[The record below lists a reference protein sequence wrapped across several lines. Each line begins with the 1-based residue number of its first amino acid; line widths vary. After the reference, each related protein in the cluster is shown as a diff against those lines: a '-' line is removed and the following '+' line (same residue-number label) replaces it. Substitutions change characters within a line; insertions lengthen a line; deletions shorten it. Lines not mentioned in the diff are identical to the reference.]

1 MIACPKGRKEHT
13 MITKLTAL
21 ACIAAAAITL
31 TAVASAGSAPA
42 RQRVIITQKDGAG
55 FVLSPQAS
63 GAIKPD
69 TGTASFC
76 CWTNRPTMK
85 NGQEVDFNNPQLTLL
100 GKQGTIVAR
109 NEIGFVDIPDGEA
122 VFTGTWKVIRGTGAY
137 AGLTGGGGA
146 AGFQLA
152 NGKSKAQFE
161 GFLSLK

>member
-1 MIACPKGRKEHT
+1 MTR
-13 MITKLTAL
+13 LTA
-21 ACIAAAAITL
+21 IAALAVAAVTL
-31 TAVASAGSAPA
+31 TAVASAGSATA
-42 RQRVIITQKDGAG
+42 KQRVIITQKDGAG

-85 NGQEVDFNNPQLTLL
+85 NGQEVDIDNPQMTLI
-100 GKQGTIVAR
+100 GKHGTIVTR
-109 NEIGFVDIPDGEA
+109 NLIGYVDVPDGWA
-122 VFTGTWKVIRGTGAY
+122 VFTGSWKVIRATGAY

-146 AGFQLA
+146 AGVALS
-152 NGKSKAQFE
+152 NGTTKAQFE